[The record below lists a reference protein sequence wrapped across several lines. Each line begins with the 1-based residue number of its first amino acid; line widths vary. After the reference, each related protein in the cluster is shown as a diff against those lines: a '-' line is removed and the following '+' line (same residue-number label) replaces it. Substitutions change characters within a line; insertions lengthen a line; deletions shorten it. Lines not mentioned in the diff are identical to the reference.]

1 MACPHVSGVA
11 ALGLSYAVKLRRHF
25 KASEFVELLKKSAKP
40 LDPYYSNG
48 AVKRFYRNHLTHGA
62 SATKVE
68 LSRYVGKMGE
78 GLANAGE
85 LLNKIDGSGSDMVVP
100 NVYVSESATSTV
112 DLASYFV
119 NGENLTYTCTSA
131 DTTIATVKVT
141 GTLMEVSGVKTGA
154 TRITVKVSN
163 GTEQTITVTVRKKAN
178 DNGWM

>member
-1 MACPHVSGVA
+1 M
-11 ALGLSYAVKLRRHF
+11 
-25 KASEFVELLKKSAKP
+25 ELLKESAKP
-40 LDPYYSNG
+40 LDKYYNAG
-48 AVKRFYRNHLTHGA
+48 QVKRFYRNHLTHGA

-78 GLANAGE
+78 GLADAAK
-85 LLNKIDGSGSDMVVP
+85 LLSNIDGSGSDMVVP
-100 NVYVSESATSTV
+100 NVYVSEAATSTV
-112 DLASYFV
+112 NLASYFV
-119 NGENLTYTCTSA
+119 KGEKLTYTCTSA
-131 DTTIATVKVT
+131 DEVIATVKVT